1 MKKRTIIISLICIL
15 SVTIIMIVFAVIS
28 GRKPYKNLDTSQIV
42 SAVVRLTPP
51 DETIQITEMTELVNL
66 LKDVVIYNEDNSY
79 KEYSGQGVIFTLT
92 MTDGRQTSIMAYN
105 PFLVIDGVGYK
116 TKYKPCEELNHY
128 ANMLLEQTKTLSFA
142 DNVQATTFQATVIEV
157 TDSFF
162 LAKPVD
168 DSPELDSSDQFSV
181 PNTEKLA
188 LQTGDTVEIAYNGE
202 ILESYPAQLGEVSKI
217 TLLEQAK
224 ADVMWDRIPMVRI
237 NGKLYYDTG
246 RESTVSGRCGNMD
259 GEITSTVDGTGIPM
273 ENNQSNFGS
282 GFGYQYG
289 ADDTIEIYMNEKWF
303 IFEYREEKEASVVKT
318 YDVTDSDTAFEND
331 ELVTMVKYYEMS
343 DGTWKT
349 DTHTYRYRLEIT
361 GRMGGAEKDSTFVFL
376 SNIENITFEQA
387 WKAAGFSSLMSDY
400 FDEEDAR
407 LVALK

>member
-1 MKKRTIIISLICIL
+1 MKKSTIIISLICIL

-51 DETIQITEMTELVNL
+51 GETIQITEMTELVNL

-79 KEYSGQGVIFTLT
+79 TEYCGQGVIFTLT
-92 MTDGRQTSIMAYN
+92 MADGTQTSIMAYN

-116 TKYKPCEELNHY
+116 TKYEPCEALNQY
-128 ANMLLEQTKTLSFA
+128 ANMLLEQTETLSFA
-142 DNVQATTFQATVIEV
+142 DNAQVTTFQATVIEV
-157 TDSFF
+157 TDSSI
-162 LAKPVD
+162 LVKPVD

-188 LQTGDTVEIAYNGE
+188 LQTGDTVEITYNGE
-202 ILESYPAQLGEVSKI
+202 ILESYPAQLGEVYEI

-224 ADVMWDRIPMVRI
+224 ADVMWDRIPMVRV

-259 GEITSTVDGTGIPM
+259 GEITSTVDGTEIPT
-273 ENNQSNFGS
+273 EDNQSNFGS

-289 ADDTIEIYMNEKWF
+289 SDDTIEVYMNEKWF
-303 IFEYREEKEASVVKT
+303 VFEYREESE
-318 YDVTDSDTAFEND
+318 
-331 ELVTMVKYYEMS
+331 
-343 DGTWKT
+343 
-349 DTHTYRYRLEIT
+349 
-361 GRMGGAEKDSTFVFL
+361 
-376 SNIENITFEQA
+376 
-387 WKAAGFSSLMSDY
+387 
-400 FDEEDAR
+400 
-407 LVALK
+407 

>member
-1 MKKRTIIISLICIL
+1 MKKSTIIISLICIL

-51 DETIQITEMTELVNL
+51 GETIQITEMTELVNL

-79 KEYSGQGVIFTLT
+79 TEYCGQGVIFTLT
-92 MTDGRQTSIMAYN
+92 MADGTQTSIMAYN

-116 TKYKPCEELNHY
+116 TKYEPCEALNQY
-128 ANMLLEQTKTLSFA
+128 ANMLLEQTETLSFA
-142 DNVQATTFQATVIEV
+142 DNAQVTTFQATVIEV
-157 TDSFF
+157 TDSSI
-162 LAKPVD
+162 LVKPVD

-188 LQTGDTVEIAYNGE
+188 LQTGDKVEITYNGE
-202 ILESYPAQLGEVSKI
+202 ILESYPAQLGEVYEI

-224 ADVMWDRIPMVRI
+224 ADVMWDRIPMVRV

-259 GEITSTVDGTGIPM
+259 GEITSTVDGTEIPT
-273 ENNQSNFGS
+273 EDNQSNFGS

-289 ADDTIEIYMNEKWF
+289 SDDTIEVYMNEKWF
-303 IFEYREEKEASVVKT
+303 VFEYREESE
-318 YDVTDSDTAFEND
+318 
-331 ELVTMVKYYEMS
+331 
-343 DGTWKT
+343 
-349 DTHTYRYRLEIT
+349 
-361 GRMGGAEKDSTFVFL
+361 
-376 SNIENITFEQA
+376 
-387 WKAAGFSSLMSDY
+387 
-400 FDEEDAR
+400 
-407 LVALK
+407 